1 MKIIKECKLG
11 SQVLKIE
18 TGNIAKQADGSVL
31 VSLGDTIVMVTVV
44 FKKDVNPE
52 QDFFPL
58 TVDYQEKFYA
68 GGRIPGGFFKRE
80 GRPSEK
86 EILTCRLID
95 RPLRPLFP
103 KGFYNDVQV
112 IVNTLSIDPEI
123 SPDIPAII
131 GASAAV
137 SISGYL

>member
-1 MKIIKECKLG
+1 M
-11 SQVLKIE
+11 
-18 TGNIAKQADGSVL
+18 L
-31 VSLGDTIVMVTVV
+31 VVV
-44 FKKDVNPE
+44 YLEV
-52 QDFFPL
+52 
-58 TVDYQEKFYA
+58 
-68 GGRIPGGFFKRE
+68 FKRE

-103 KGFYNDVQV
+103 KGFFNDVQI
-112 IVNTLSIDPEI
+112 IVSTLSIDPEI

-137 SISGYL
+137 SISGLPFDVPIGASRIGIIDNNLVLNPTKKQMENSHLI

>member
-1 MKIIKECKLG
+1 MVPKF
-11 SQVLKIE
+11 LKIE

-68 GGRIPGGFFKRE
+68 GGRIPGGF
-80 GRPSEK
+80 
-86 EILTCRLID
+86 
-95 RPLRPLFP
+95 
-103 KGFYNDVQV
+103 
-112 IVNTLSIDPEI
+112 
-123 SPDIPAII
+123 
-131 GASAAV
+131 
-137 SISGYL
+137 